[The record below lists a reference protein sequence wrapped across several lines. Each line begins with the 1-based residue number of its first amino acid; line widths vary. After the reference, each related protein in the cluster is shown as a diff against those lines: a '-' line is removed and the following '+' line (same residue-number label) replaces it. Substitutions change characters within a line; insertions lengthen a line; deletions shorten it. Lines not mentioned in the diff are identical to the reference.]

1 MAALVML
8 NWWEISVYVKLG
20 TYKIQGISINALSVL
35 IYAKLARDWMKYVTL
50 VKKML
55 I

>member
-1 MAALVML
+1 ML

-35 IYAKLARDWMKYVTL
+35 IYAKLAVVRDWMKYVTL